1 MSERPVSEEEI
12 DERLNKIINDEEMSI
27 RIKHTL
33 RFLSILIYN
42 LRFDLVLLTN
52 EVEELKRHLLNCL
65 KEEEKEEE
73 VPENAECEGY
83 YL

>member
-1 MSERPVSEEEI
+1 MSERPVSEREI
-12 DERLNKIINDEEMSI
+12 DERLNEIINDEEMSI

-52 EVEELKRHLLNCL
+52 KVEELKRHLLNCL
-65 KEEEKEEE
+65 KEEEQEEE
-73 VPENAECEGY
+73 VPENTECKGY